1 MPNPGGHSF
10 LFDFAKNQLSH
21 LSTQIGSSRKP
32 AFILSSYS
40 WRLSL
45 IDNASLRMVIRN
57 AHATMIT
64 TMRNNGIRTQHS
76 FRAGAIAI
84 EVPMVE
90 LESLE
95 AGGDQCQCRLCG
107 DFGADGS
114 RRCRII
120 LNADGVGVSCMID
133 GRILCFQCRGY
144 E

>member
-64 TMRNNGIRTQHS
+64 TMIKEERNKGIRTQHS

-84 EVPMVE
+84 EVPWSSSSLLKLGETNANAGYVATSEQMAVVVVE
-90 LESLE
+90 LFSM
-95 AGGDQCQCRLCG
+95 QMVS
-107 DFGADGS
+107 GS
-114 RRCRII
+114 
-120 LNADGVGVSCMID
+120 VV
-133 GRILCFQCRGY
+133 
-144 E
+144 